1 LTRPPKKVVDRFF
14 SSNILKINQK
24 KVALANRNSIFILY
38 LCTHKTGTFSTEIF
52 MQIVTL
58 TTDWGNKDFFAGM
71 VKGKLYSTIPGVN
84 VVDITHGIE
93 PFDLTSTS
101 FVVKNACPNF
111 PKGTIHI
118 IDVRSFITK
127 TDNFVVVEYQE
138 QYYIC
143 TDNKIPYSIFGDKFT
158 TAVEIDVHWDSY
170 FYNFAAYDL
179 FCKVAAM
186 IAQGL
191 PLEKIGP
198 RKDEL
203 NKSQAITYI
212 NDENS
217 IRAYIMYIDS
227 YGNAYLN
234 VTYEKFAEI
243 SRNRSFSVCI
253 QSEEK
258 KFSTIFDSFGSA
270 SKDSE
275 MVVTASSTGYIVIGL
290 KIASAEQ
297 LLHLKV
303 RDPILIKFF

>member
-1 LTRPPKKVVDRFF
+1 
-14 SSNILKINQK
+14 
-24 KVALANRNSIFILY
+24 
-38 LCTHKTGTFSTEIF
+38 

-58 TTDWGNKDFFAGM
+58 TTDWGTKDFFSGM
-71 VKGKLYSTIPGVN
+71 VKAKLYSNIPDVQ
-84 VVDITHGIE
+84 VVDITHDIE
-93 PFDLTSTS
+93 PYNLSSTA
-101 FVVKNACPNF
+101 FVVKNACLNF

-118 IDVRSFITK
+118 IDVNSFIG
-127 TDNFVVVEYQE
+127 DSYFVVVEYKE

-212 NDENS
+212 SDSNS

-297 LLHLKV
+297 LLHLRV